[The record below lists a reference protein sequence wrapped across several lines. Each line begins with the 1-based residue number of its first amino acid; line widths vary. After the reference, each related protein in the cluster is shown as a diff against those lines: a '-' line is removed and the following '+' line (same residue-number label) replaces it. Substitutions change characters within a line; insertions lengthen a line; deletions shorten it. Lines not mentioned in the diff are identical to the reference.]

1 MLPMFFTGLKGNN
14 RDIEIWLGPNPPTT
28 SNILLDPKNMNA
40 ILVIEDE
47 AKIRTNIQEIL
58 ELGDFEAIT
67 APNGRVGLQ
76 LAKKHLPSLII
87 CDVMMPEM
95 DGFGVLEHLREEPE
109 TALIPLIFLTAKVER
124 SDMRQG
130 MKLGADDYLT
140 KPFTAE
146 ELLEAVAAR
155 LQRAAK
161 QKAKVEEITEQLE
174 QAANFDSLT
183 GLQNESVLGGEDG
196 YLSRA
201 IAKRDRVNRFVP
213 FMLLG
218 LDRFTRI
225 NEELGYKKG
234 DLAIKEVA
242 ERLQTLVNFWENDAC
257 LIRMEGDNFALV
269 FPPYRDENFAVKIAK
284 QILYLVAEPVKIE
297 ELAVPITGSIGIAF
311 YPYAN
316 NLEELRRQA
325 AIALNQAKKNGGNT
339 CKIYQKKLLG
349 DRVDSDLKLASDFHE
364 AWQQKTLKVAYQS
377 RLNPRNRNTIGVA
390 ATLKWEHFYF
400 GKISPAKIFS
410 LAEQSGLTASLAEWM
425 LETAIFKAKKW
436 LDTGVKWQ
444 VSVSLLPPLF
454 NDANLELKI
463 TSYLQKAGLDPSFLD
478 LEIPADTIGKA
489 SNLNAVG
496 SKMMNLKKIGATVTI
511 SQFNLEHTS
520 WNYLPELAI
529 DKIKIDPAIAANLNQ
544 NAPIISTLVKIAS
557 NLRLKIVADAVET
570 EAQVKAFAKQKFDEV
585 QYGSLFL

>member
-1 MLPMFFTGLKGNN
+1 M
-14 RDIEIWLGPNPPTT
+14 NP
-28 SNILLDPKNMNA
+28 

-58 ELGDFEAIT
+58 ELGDYHAIA
-67 APNGRVGLQ
+67 APNGREGLE
-76 LAKKHLPSLII
+76 LAKKHLPDLII

-95 DGFGVLEHLREEPE
+95 DGFGVLECLREEPE
-109 TALIPLIFLTAKVER
+109 TALIPLIFLTAKVEK

-140 KPFTAE
+140 KPFSAD
-146 ELLEAVAAR
+146 ELLEAVEAR
-155 LQRAAK
+155 LERAAK
-161 QKAKVEEITEQLE
+161 QKAKLEEITEQLK

-183 GLQNESVLGGEDG
+183 GLPNESVLGGEDG
-196 YLSRA
+196 YLSKT
-201 IAKRDRVNRFVP
+201 IAKRDRINRLVP
-213 FMLLG
+213 FLLLG

-225 NEELGYKKG
+225 NEELGYAKG

-242 ERLQTLVNFWENDAC
+242 ERLQTFVSFLEQDIC
-257 LIRMEGDNFALV
+257 LIKMEGDNFALL
-269 FPPYRDENFAVKIAK
+269 FPPYRDESFAVKIAQ
-284 QILYLVAEPVKIE
+284 QILAIVAEPVKIE
-297 ELAVPITGSIGIAF
+297 GLAVPITGSIGIAF

-325 AIALNQAKKNGGNT
+325 AIALSQAKKSGGNT

-390 ATLKWEHFYF
+390 ATLKWDHFYF
-400 GKISPAKIFS
+400 GKIPPAKILS
-410 LAEQSGLTASLAEWM
+410 LAEQSGLTAALGEWM
-425 LETAIFKAKKW
+425 LETAIVQAKKW

-463 TSYLQKAGLDPSFLD
+463 TSYLQKTGLNPSFLG
-478 LEIPADTIGKA
+478 LEIPADAIGKA

-496 SKMMNLKKIGATVTI
+496 SKLMNLKKIGVTVTI

-520 WNYLPELAI
+520 WNFLPELAI
-529 DKIKIDPAIAANLNQ
+529 DKIKMDPVVLANINQ

-557 NLRLKIVADAVET
+557 NLKLKIVADGVET
-570 EAQVKAFAKQKFDEV
+570 EGQIKAFAKQKFDEV
-585 QYGSLFL
+585 QYGSLFVVNNNG

>member
-1 MLPMFFTGLKGNN
+1 MFFTSSKGNN

-28 SNILLDPKNMNA
+28 LKILITPKNMNP

-47 AKIRTNIQEIL
+47 AKIRANIQEIL
-58 ELGDFEAIT
+58 ELADFQAIA
-67 APNGRVGLQ
+67 APNGREGLE
-76 LAKKHLPSLII
+76 LAKKHLPDLII

-95 DGFGVLEHLREEPE
+95 DGFGVLECLREEPE
-109 TALIPLIFLTAKVER
+109 TALIPLIFLTAKVEK

-140 KPFTAE
+140 KPFTAD
-146 ELLEAVAAR
+146 ELLEAVEAR
-155 LQRAAK
+155 LERAAK
-161 QKAKVEEITEQLE
+161 QKAKLEEVTEQLE

-183 GLQNESVLGGEDG
+183 GLPNESALGGEDG
-196 YLSRA
+196 YLSSS

-213 FMLLG
+213 FLLLG

-225 NEELGYKKG
+225 NEELGYTKG
-234 DLAIKEVA
+234 DLVIKEIA
-242 ERLQTLVNFWENDAC
+242 ERLQTFVTFLDNDTF
-257 LIRMEGDNFALV
+257 LIRIEGDNFALV
-269 FPPYRDENFAVKIAK
+269 FPPYRDESFALKIAQ
-284 QILYLVAEPVKIE
+284 QILVLVAEPVKIGQ
-297 ELAVPITGSIGIAF
+297 LAVPITGSIGIAF

-325 AIALNQAKKNGGNT
+325 TIALSQAKKNGGNT

-349 DRVDSDLKLASDFHE
+349 DLADSDLKLASDFHE

-400 GKISPAKIFS
+400 GNIPPAKILS
-410 LAEQSGLTASLAEWM
+410 LAEQSGLTASVGEWM
-425 LETAIFKAKKW
+425 LETAILQAKKW

-463 TSYLQKAGLDPSFLD
+463 TSYLKNTGLDPSCLD
-478 LEIPADTIGKA
+478 LEIPAETIGKA
-489 SNLNAVG
+489 SNFNAVA
-496 SKMMNLKKIGATVTI
+496 SKLMNLKKIGVTVTI
-511 SQFNLEHTS
+511 SNFNLEHTS

-529 DKIKIDPAIAANLNQ
+529 DKIKIDRVILAYLNQ
-544 NAPIISTLVKIAS
+544 NSPIITTLVKIAC
-557 NLRLKIVADAVET
+557 NLRLKMVADGVET
-570 EAQVKAFAKQKFDEV
+570 EAQIKALAKQKFDEV
-585 QYGSLFL
+585 QYGSLFVINN